1 MKKNL
6 YESVLQAITEID
18 LCEASCED
26 MLRLGISAEE
36 GAINLYNRIAKEL
49 ERRSES
55 SLFNLFKDVSL
66 EEKIHVGEFQ
76 AALEKFD
83 YEEVSANEEGRE
95 EAEEFFTLD
104 SDMAI
109 EQNGQSY
116 IIEKGDKIKLLKDKS
131 TRITESRQ
139 ILAPYDVKV
148 DYIQDSSASNSSFL
162 PIGRQKGGLGRVS
175 SKNEIIE
182 KGSPCEIVV
191 MSTTG
196 QGSISFLV
204 MSEDFDLE
212 IQKFVWLAYSSRK
225 EARED
230 GWNI

>member
-1 MKKNL
+1 MR
-6 YESVLQAITEID
+6 IIEI
-18 LCEASCED
+18 
-26 MLRLGISAEE
+26 
-36 GAINLYNRIAKEL
+36 
-49 ERRSES
+49 
-55 SLFNLFKDVSL
+55 
-66 EEKIHVGEFQ
+66 Q
-76 AALEKFD
+76 
-83 YEEVSANEEGRE
+83 EEVV
-95 EAEEFFTLD
+95 
-104 SDMAI
+104 I
-109 EQNGQSY
+109 EQDGKK
-116 IIEKGDKIKLLKDKS
+116 IILEKGD
-131 TRITESRQ
+131 RIEVLEDNFMRIIESQQ

-191 MSTTG
+191 MSTAG
-196 QGSISFLV
+196 QGSIAFLV
-204 MSEDFDLE
+204 MSEDFDLG

>member
-1 MKKNL
+1 MRDI
-6 YESVLQAITEID
+6 VEI
-18 LCEASCED
+18 
-26 MLRLGISAEE
+26 
-36 GAINLYNRIAKEL
+36 
-49 ERRSES
+49 
-55 SLFNLFKDVSL
+55 
-66 EEKIHVGEFQ
+66 Q
-76 AALEKFD
+76 
-83 YEEVSANEEGRE
+83 EEVV
-95 EAEEFFTLD
+95 
-104 SDMAI
+104 I
-109 EQNGQSY
+109 EQDGKK
-116 IIEKGDKIKLLKDKS
+116 IILEKGD
-131 TRITESRQ
+131 RIEVLEDNFMRIIESQQ

>member
-1 MKKNL
+1 MRDI
-6 YESVLQAITEID
+6 VEI
-18 LCEASCED
+18 
-26 MLRLGISAEE
+26 
-36 GAINLYNRIAKEL
+36 
-49 ERRSES
+49 
-55 SLFNLFKDVSL
+55 
-66 EEKIHVGEFQ
+66 Q
-76 AALEKFD
+76 
-83 YEEVSANEEGRE
+83 EEVV
-95 EAEEFFTLD
+95 
-104 SDMAI
+104 I
-109 EQNGQSY
+109 EQDGKK
-116 IIEKGDKIKLLKDKS
+116 IILEKGDRIEVLEDKFMKI
-131 TRITESRQ
+131 IESQQ